1 MGKKRED
8 YELPGRSEWL
18 RADYTRNYSRAIKHE
33 LEQTE
38 MDLMGAARL
47 SADPLV
53 ARTYEKH
60 MAAKRQWEL
69 FTRQGKNDDDAF

>member
-8 YELPGRSEWL
+8 YDFPGRAEWL
-18 RADYTRNYSRAIKHE
+18 RGDYTRQYAKLVKGEIER
-33 LEQTE
+33 TE
-38 MDLMGAARL
+38 MELMGAARM
-47 SADPLV
+47 SQDPLV

-69 FTRQGKNDDDAF
+69 FTRQGKNDEDAF